1 MLKLLVLAPLALPGG
16 LVQSSPTAPAAAAR
30 TEAAEPEIVPFKVT
44 TDAKGDPVTLHLQVF
59 KPEGWAATDRR
70 ASVVF
75 FFGGGWMG
83 GTPAQF
89 HPQSRALAERGMVAI
104 CAEYRVERRHGTPP
118 QDCVRD
124 ARSAMR
130 FVRANAGV
138 LGVDPERI
146 AAGGGSAGGHLAAAT
161 ALVEG
166 FDEEGEDVSV
176 SCAPA
181 LLMLFNPVIDTF
193 AADGYG
199 AKRLGDD
206 ARAMSPVHQV
216 RAGQP
221 PAILFHGTKDRT
233 VPIAAARRFRRA
245 ALGVGAICEL
255 HETEGAGHGYFN
267 PRNRADI
274 ASAENAIF
282 HEHVDRMEV
291 FLAEHG
297 FLPPPPLRRTYLE
310 PLAKELRR
318 KWPRNRTVNVV
329 VHGHSVPAGYARTP
343 LVKIADSYPMLLH
356 LGLDERYPFAPTN
369 VIVTAIGGENS
380 ESGAARFE
388 EEVLCHRPD
397 VVTIDYSLNDRRI
410 GLARAEKAWR
420 SMIEACLERDVPVIL
435 LTPTSDTRA
444 KLDDP
449 EDPLRQHARQ
459 VRDLAAEY
467 GIGLVDSLAAF
478 DAHVAEG
485 GELDE
490 LMSQVNHPSRLG
502 HELVARALLDWF
514 PR

>member
-1 MLKLLVLAPLALPGG
+1 MLKLLALAPLVLSGVHGQPG
-16 LVQSSPTAPAAAAR
+16 PAAAQSA
-30 TEAAEPEIVPFKVT
+30 AAEPEVVPFKET
-44 TDAKGDPVTLHLQVF
+44 TDAKGDPVTLHLEVF

-70 ASVVF
+70 AAVVF
-75 FFGGGWMG
+75 FFGGGWVG
-83 GTPAQF
+83 GSSAQF
-89 HPQSRALAERGMVAI
+89 HPQSRALAARGMVAI

-124 ARSAMR
+124 AKSAMR
-130 FVRANAGV
+130 FVRANAEV

-161 ALVEG
+161 ALVRG
-166 FDEEGEDVSV
+166 FDEEGEDLSV
-176 SCAPA
+176 SCEPA

-193 AADGYG
+193 SGAADR
-199 AKRLGDD
+199 ARRLGAD
-206 ARAMSPVHQV
+206 ARAMSPLHQV

-221 PAILFHGTKDRT
+221 PTILFHGTKDRT
-233 VPIAAARRFRRA
+233 VPIAAARRFHRE

-274 ASAENAIF
+274 ASAENAVF

-297 FLPPPPLRRTYLE
+297 FLPPPPLRRIYLE

-343 LVKIADSYPMLLH
+343 LVKKADSYPMLLH

-369 VIVTAIGGENS
+369 VIVTAIGGEDS

-388 EEVLCHRPD
+388 EEVLRHGPD

-410 GLARAEKAWR
+410 GLERAEKAWR
-420 SMIEACLERDVPVIL
+420 SMIEACLERDVPVLL

-444 KLDDP
+444 ELDDP
-449 EDPLRQHARQ
+449 KDPLRQHARQ
-459 VRDLAAEY
+459 VRALATEY
-467 GIGLVDSLAAF
+467 GVGLVDSLAAF

-485 GELDE
+485 GELSE
-490 LMSQVNHPSRLG
+490 LMSQVNHPSRRG
-502 HELVARALLDWF
+502 HELVARALLEWF